1 MHPERLQ
8 RPRQAPTSLQTISPG
23 PFRPLPPLFS
33 SSPRFRYASR
43 QALLRRCRQRIDPP
57 PQTSK
62 QTDAE
67 RHPLFETAV
76 QPDGN
81 AFTIGHGGLFGYALP
96 FSPPQIAERSMSL
109 KIVAEHWTD
118 NARKLVLTVSGRP
131 SRDYRLEL
139 VNGDLLASVDGATRE
154 GPAGL
159 IVHIPA
165 SAKDEYAD
173 HQIAFALR

>member
-1 MHPERLQ
+1 
-8 RPRQAPTSLQTISPG
+8 
-23 PFRPLPPLFS
+23 
-33 SSPRFRYASR
+33 
-43 QALLRRCRQRIDPP
+43 
-57 PQTSK
+57 
-62 QTDAE
+62 
-67 RHPLFETAV
+67 V

-165 SAKDEYAD
+165 GAKDEYAD